1 MLPFQKRSVQGH
13 QADDIST
20 EDVVEVVHKVRHA
33 ANAALSSRNLGSTL
47 RSNEGPGAASRRHGA
62 DRRVPAP
69 IPVSPRAH
77 STRMAPVMEQY
88 GEDEDEM
95 TCLMPAKGLII
106 PPPAT
111 RRAPVAK
118 VMSSN
123 TSFRPAPLPRMAPQ
137 APVSR
142 APMYA
147 SREATPHDAR
157 SMSERRIHRAQP
169 MAVVAA
175 RQETAVVPAAPA
187 SLAPM
192 AMPLVDS
199 EPHINPGATVLTAR
213 SLKSRPTA
221 SWAAALVAMGI
232 FAGLVTAAVARG
244 DFSTSDSKVA
254 AAAQVTGEQ
263 VIPAQPQSQPAASPV
278 LPSSYMPTSAAPMA
292 ISAPAQANA
301 VASDPPVAV
310 AAKLSPTPKAAP
322 KAAAPTV
329 HVSHAAP
336 PAAEKSE
343 AKVEAKSD
351 VKEEKKVASK
361 GKKDKDDSS
370 MASAKEAQA
379 LADAQLAASL

>member
-1 MLPFQKRSVQGH
+1 MLPFHKRSVQGH

-33 ANAALSSRNLGSTL
+33 ASAALSSRLGSTL
-47 RSNEGPGAASRRHGA
+47 RSNDIPAAAPSRRH
-62 DRRVPAP
+62 VPAP
-69 IPVSPRAH
+69 IPTPSRAI
-77 STRMAPVMEQY
+77 SSRPVAPNY

-111 RRAPVAK
+111 RRAPVAN

-123 TSFRPAPLPRMAPQ
+123 TSFRPAALPRTAPQ

-142 APMYA
+142 APMYGA
-147 SREATPHDAR
+147 RETTPHDAR
-157 SMSERRIHRAQP
+157 SINERRIHRMAP

-175 RQETAVVPAAPA
+175 RQETGVVPAAPA

-244 DFSTSDSKVA
+244 DFSGGDSKVA
-254 AAAQVTGEQ
+254 AAAASPQVAAAQ
-263 VIPAQPQSQPAASPV
+263 VIPSQPQSQPAASPIM
-278 LPSSYMPTSAAPMA
+278 PSSFMPTSAAPMA
-292 ISAPAQANA
+292 ISSPAQMTSAA
-301 VASDPPVAV
+301 AEPVAV
-310 AAKLSPTPKAAP
+310 AAKFSPTPKAAP
-322 KAAAPTV
+322 KASAPAP
-329 HVSHAAP
+329 HVSHAAAA
-336 PAAEKSE
+336 PAADKSE
-343 AKVEAKSD
+343 AKVEAKADTKSD
-351 VKEEKKVASK
+351 AKEEKKVASR
-361 GKKDKDDSS
+361 GKKDKDDST